1 MPRIWS
7 RDIPPFECQGNYL
20 QLYVDTEDV
29 NPLIHLKEKLL
40 LLM

>member
-20 QLYVDTEDV
+20 QLYVDEDV